1 MTRKVLGAL
10 GIQPTMVLGSSV
22 AKQRKEP
29 MQLSPKAI
37 RFIIEALEHYQTH
50 HEERLRDEHV
60 TEEEASDLT
69 NDHQYLEALK
79 TTLQQYHDE
88 LMNKRSFPT
97 RVR

>member
-1 MTRKVLGAL
+1 
-10 GIQPTMVLGSSV
+10 
-22 AKQRKEP
+22 

-37 RFIIEALEHYQTH
+37 LFIIEALEHYQPH
-50 HEERLRDEHV
+50 HEGRLQDKHV
-60 TEEEASDLT
+60 TEEDAGDLT

>member
-1 MTRKVLGAL
+1 MATQH
-10 GIQPTMVLGSSV
+10 IMVLGSSV
-22 AKQRKEP
+22 AEQRKEP

-37 RFIIEALEHYQTH
+37 RFLIEALEHYQTH

-79 TTLQQYHDE
+79 TDLKQYYDG
-88 LMNKRSFPT
+88 LMCMGSSSPK
-97 RVR
+97 VR